1 MRHVDVQSHL
11 HQNHAVSD
19 RLSLKEVL
27 QVKPLRIGAR
37 ASLMSMVQTAPIL
50 TRLAPTPALLQPFYG
65 AGGDRK
71 EDRAALEEDGVFSEE
86 IETALLSGEIDVA
99 VHCLKDAPT
108 HDTSGLTMA
117 AYLQRDDIRDC
128 LVARKP
134 SATLGALPEGAT
146 IGTASVRRTAAL
158 RAYRPD
164 IKVVPL
170 RGPVGDRLR
179 ALGRGE
185 MDGLIVATCSMER
198 LGLRDRIAERISPEI
213 VCPPLGAAIIALQ
226 TREDDTETRKKVS
239 KLHHAGT
246 EIEAE
251 AERLVLRQMGGFC
264 NAPLAGYC
272 TTNHDNQAA
281 TYTVR
286 ARGFTDDGSV
296 AVDIR
301 LTGGDSTR
309 VATEVCQRLTRAEQL
324 FGTSSR

>member
-1 MRHVDVQSHL
+1 M
-11 HQNHAVSD
+11 
-19 RLSLKEVL
+19 
-27 QVKPLRIGAR
+27 KPLRIGAR

-50 TRLAPTPALLQPFYG
+50 TRLAPT
-65 AGGDRK
+65 
-71 EDRAALEEDGVFSEE
+71 
-86 IETALLSGEIDVA
+86 
-99 VHCLKDAPT
+99 
-108 HDTSGLTMA
+108 HDTSGLIMA

-128 LVARKP
+128 LVTRQP
-134 SATLGALPEGAT
+134 SATLAALPEGAT

-179 ALGRGE
+179 ALGRGG

-213 VCPPLGAAIIALQ
+213 ICPPLGAAIIALQ
-226 TREDDTETRKKVS
+226 TREDDMETRRKVS

-272 TTNHDNQAA
+272 TTQHDGQTTN
-281 TYTVR
+281 YTVR
-286 ARGFTDDGSV
+286 ARGFTGDGSM

-301 LTGGDSTR
+301 LTGEDSTR
-309 VATEVCQRLTRAEQL
+309 VATEVCRRLTRADRL
-324 FGTSSR
+324 LGAPSR

>member
-1 MRHVDVQSHL
+1 MKQ
-11 HQNHAVSD
+11 
-19 RLSLKEVL
+19 
-27 QVKPLRIGAR
+27 PLRIGAR

-65 AGGDRK
+65 AGGDREK
-71 EDRAALEEDGVFSEE
+71 DRAALEEDGVFSEE
-86 IETALLSGEIDVA
+86 IEAALLSGEIDVA

-108 HDTSGLTMA
+108 IDTPGLVMA

-128 LVARKP
+128 LVTREP
-134 SATLGALPEGAT
+134 GVTLDTFPEGAT

-158 RAYRPD
+158 RGYRPD
-164 IKVVPL
+164 INIVPL

-185 MDGLIVATCSMER
+185 TDGLIVATCSMER
-198 LGLRDRIAERISPEI
+198 LGLRDRIAERINTEI
-213 VCPPLGAAIIALQ
+213 ICPPLGAAIIALQ
-226 TREDDTETRKKVS
+226 TREDDVETRKKIS
-239 KLHHAGT
+239 KLHHTCT

-251 AERLVLRQMGGFC
+251 TERLILRQMGGFC

-272 TTNHDNQAA
+272 TTRHGDQAA

-286 ARGFTDDGSV
+286 ARGFTDDGSM

-301 LTGGDSTR
+301 LTGGDATR
-309 VATEVCQRLTRAEQL
+309 VAMEVCQRLTRAEQL